1 MIIKIIKD
9 FSGKFYTTQFPEFDA
24 QFSVLGRGKS
34 HTAAIALD

>member
-24 QFSVLGRGKS
+24 QFLLLGRGKS
-34 HTAAIALD
+34 HTAAIPLD

>member
-24 QFSVLGRGKS
+24 QFLLLCRGKS
-34 HTAAIALD
+34 HTAAIPLD